1 MKESVA
7 PWEQD
12 SAYYNDGPTNDWYTD
27 PGEERWNQLLKMRN
41 EGLLTDDEL
50 EEYHDLSREIARCI
64 IKKNG
69 KTKLSDKGKI
79 LAQKRSRLVAS
90 DIKQHT

>member
-1 MKESVA
+1 MNKKNIIRLTESELKRIITESVKNILKESVA

-12 SAYYNDGPTNDWYTD
+12 SAYYNGGPTNDWYTE

-50 EEYHDLSREIARCI
+50 DAIRDRFGY
-64 IKKNG
+64 
-69 KTKLSDKGKI
+69 
-79 LAQKRSRLVAS
+79 
-90 DIKQHT
+90 